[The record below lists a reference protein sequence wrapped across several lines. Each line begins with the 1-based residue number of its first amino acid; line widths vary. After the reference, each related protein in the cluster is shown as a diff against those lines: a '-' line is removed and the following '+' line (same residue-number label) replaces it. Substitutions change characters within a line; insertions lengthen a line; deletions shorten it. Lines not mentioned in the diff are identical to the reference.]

1 MATYKYLISDLT
13 IKISS
18 EEEKLLNHFSDFCIY
33 ESGKNIENNLEVDV
47 FANKIISIPP
57 VDIIVNDSFK

>member
-1 MATYKYLISDLT
+1 MATYKYLISDLI

-33 ESGKNIENNLEVDV
+33 ESGKNIE
-47 FANKIISIPP
+47 
-57 VDIIVNDSFK
+57 